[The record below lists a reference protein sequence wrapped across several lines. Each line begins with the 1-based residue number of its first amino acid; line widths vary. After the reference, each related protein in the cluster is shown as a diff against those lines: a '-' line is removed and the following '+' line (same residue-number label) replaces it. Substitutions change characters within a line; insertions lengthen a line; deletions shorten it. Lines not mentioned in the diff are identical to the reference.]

1 MSDKQ
6 LSPNKKALKR
16 FFKNRVAVAGL
27 LVIVLSLLMAIF
39 AYALAPD
46 HTHNADEQV
55 LQLKM
60 HSPGFSTDML
70 KIKRDKPE
78 QHQNLL
84 QVLFDGSYSQYD
96 WVPINSYRLEG
107 HDIVAKVYRGKN
119 YTAEEKR
126 WPMVDVLFA
135 RSLTNDS
142 VAYSG
147 NTVSYFNLDNKYVST
162 TLEAMTAELKQKNI
176 VHKTFFL
183 GTDKFGRDI
192 LSRMILGVRVSLT
205 VGLVSALI
213 SMIIGLILGSL
224 AGFFG
229 GKVDDVVMWFIT
241 VFWSIPTF
249 LLALGLALS
258 VEGSKYLMIYVAVGL
273 TMWVEMARMVR
284 QQIMSIRKK
293 EYIEAAEG
301 LGYSHLRT
309 IVVHILPNIIG
320 PVIVVMA
327 SDFAGA
333 ILIEAGLS
341 FLGLGVQPPK
351 PSWGQMLNEYRDF
364 LDTDKAYLTIIP
376 GLAIMLM
383 VLAFNLIG
391 NGLRDAMDV
400 RTKLSN

>member
-1 MSDKQ
+1 MSEKQ
-6 LSPNKKALKR
+6 LSPNKKALRR
-16 FFKNRVAVAGL
+16 FMKNRVAVAGL

-60 HSPGFSTDML
+60 QSPGFSIDML

-78 QHQNLL
+78 QHQNFF
-84 QVLFDGSYSQYD
+84 QILFDGTNSQYD
-96 WVPINSYRLEG
+96 WVPITSYHVVGR
-107 HDIVAKVYRGKN
+107 DVVANVYRGKSN
-119 YTAEEKR
+119 TAEEKR
-126 WPMVDVLFA
+126 WPLVDVLFA
-135 RSLTNDS
+135 RSLTKDS
-142 VAYSG
+142 VAYTG
-147 NTVSYFNLDNKYVST
+147 NTVSYFNLDNQYVST
-162 TLEAMTAELKQKNI
+162 TLEAMKAELKQKNI
-176 VHKTFFL
+176 VHKTFLL

-213 SMIIGLILGSL
+213 SMFIGLILGSL

-293 EYIEAAEG
+293 EYIEAAES